1 MLLNLTDIKVTM
13 KQITLTFGGILVLI
27 LVFFVY
33 NYTKKVQ
40 TPVVPVIE
48 VLSFNDCVKAGYTVM
63 ESYPRQCRTP
73 DGRIYAEEIVLEA
86 KYVNASSGMIFVN
99 LPFPGAVT
107 GKKFTVVGKARGMWY
122 FEAGFPIEVLDKDA
136 KSIAT
141 GIGRAQGDW
150 TTTEFVPFSTEITIP
165 DSYQGEATLI
175 LKNDNPSGLPENE
188 ASVSFPITIEY

>member
-1 MLLNLTDIKVTM
+1 M